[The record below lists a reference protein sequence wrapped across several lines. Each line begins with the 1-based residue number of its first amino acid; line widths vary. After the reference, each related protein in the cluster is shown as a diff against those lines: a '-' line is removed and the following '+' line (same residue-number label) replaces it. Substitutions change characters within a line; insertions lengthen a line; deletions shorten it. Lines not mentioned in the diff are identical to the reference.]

1 MVLTVSVRL
10 SQKNDFLST
19 YENTAMKSFFVVEP
33 ILMGFMVLT
42 VGVRQNRKAPL
53 RHLWSRREPRV
64 NPAQTST
71 VETPEHG
78 KSKFIFKWKIE
89 VK

>member
-33 ILMGFMVLT
+33 ILMGFMVLA
-42 VGVRQNRKAPL
+42 VGVRQSRKTPFLGHYEAA
-53 RHLWSRREPRV
+53 V
-64 NPAQTST
+64 NHA
-71 VETPEHG
+71 
-78 KSKFIFKWKIE
+78 
-89 VK
+89 